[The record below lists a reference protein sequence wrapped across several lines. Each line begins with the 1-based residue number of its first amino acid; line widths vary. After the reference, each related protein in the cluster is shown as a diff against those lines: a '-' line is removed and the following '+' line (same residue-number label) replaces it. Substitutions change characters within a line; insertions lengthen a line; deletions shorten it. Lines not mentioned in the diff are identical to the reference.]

1 MNDEQIRKIIDGPQD
16 YDDSKEDSLRSMLA
30 DFYSRR
36 MLSTAILVWFWGIV
50 FVAGAVYSAV
60 RFFAADQTKDQIMY
74 AALFICLVHFVGLMK
89 VFAWQMIARNS
100 IKREIKRLELRIAEL
115 TASLTGN
122 ASR

>member
-16 YDDSKEDSLRSMLA
+16 YEDSKEDSLRSMLA

-60 RFFAADQTKDQIMY
+60 QFFAADQTKDQIMY

-115 TASLTGN
+115 PGGRS
-122 ASR
+122 